1 LKKKILIVEDDRVLL
16 SGLRH
21 HLEGA
26 GYDVLAEGDGT
37 KGLQEAKRKEPDL
50 VILDVMLPGI
60 DGFEICS
67 QLKQGG
73 FQSPIFLLTQLSDE
87 HSRLDGLGFGA
98 DDYIPKPFSA
108 KELVLRV
115 RNALSQ
121 TDRVLG
127 KAKSLDDELR
137 KAREIQVRSLPGRAP
152 KMTGLDVFGVSVPAT
167 HVGGDYFDYV
177 KLEKR
182 RLGVLIADV
191 AGKGMAAALLVHKMQ
206 GIVQSTKSRETTS
219 ASILNKLQEN
229 LAATLPLELF
239 VTAASM
245 VFDLR
250 LRQVQISNAGHV
262 PVLLKRG
269 GSIRTIKPNGIWVG
283 PGSAGIFEKHLEMV
297 NLDLKKNDVYF
308 MFTDGAL
315 EAADGKGR
323 EFGLNR
329 VRKMLAS
336 GQNNARKVVKKCL
349 DEITKFSGSVSQAD
363 DITTVAVRIL

>member
-1 LKKKILIVEDDRVLL
+1 MEDDRVLL

-21 HLEGA
+21 HLESA
-26 GYDVLAEGDGT
+26 GYDVLAEADGT
-37 KGLQEAKRKEPDL
+37 KGLQAAKRKEPDL
-50 VILDVMLPGI
+50 VILDIMLPGI

-67 QLKQGG
+67 RLKQGG
-73 FQSPIFLLTQLSDE
+73 FQSPIFLLTHLSDE
-87 HSRLDGLGFGA
+87 HSRLNGLGFGA

-127 KAKSLDDELR
+127 KAKSLDDELK

-152 KMTGLDVFGVSVPAT
+152 KMTGLDIFGVSVPAT

-177 KLEKR
+177 KLER
-182 RLGVLIADV
+182 GRLGVVIADV
-191 AGKGMAAALLVHKMQ
+191 AGKGMPAALVVQKMQ

-219 ASILNKLQEN
+219 ASILTKLQEN

-250 LRQVQISNAGHV
+250 LRRVQISNAGHV

-269 GSIRTIKPNGIWVG
+269 GSVRTIKPNGIWVG
-283 PGSAGIFEKHLEMV
+283 AGSVGMFEKHLEMV
-297 NLDLKKNDVYF
+297 NLDLKKNDVFF

-329 VRKMLAS
+329 IRKLLALRHD
-336 GQNNARKVVKKCL
+336 NAKRLIKRCL
-349 DEITKFSGSVSQAD
+349 DEITQFSGSVAQAD
-363 DITTVAVRIL
+363 DITSVVVRIL

>member
-1 LKKKILIVEDDRVLL
+1 MEDDRVLL
-16 SGLRH
+16 LGLKN
-21 HLEGA
+21 HLEAA
-26 GYDVLAEGDGT
+26 GYDVLAESDGT
-37 KGLQEAKRKEPDL
+37 RGLQAARREEPDL

-67 QLKQGG
+67 RLKQGG
-73 FQSPIFLLTQLSDE
+73 FQSPVFLLTSLTDE
-87 HSRLDGLGFGA
+87 HSRLGGLGFGA

-108 KELVLRV
+108 QELVLRV
-115 RNALSQ
+115 RNALSR

-152 KMTGLDVFGVSVPAT
+152 KITGLDIFGVSVPAT

-177 KLEKR
+177 KLDR
-182 RLGVLIADV
+182 GRLGVLIADV
-191 AGKGMAAALLVHKMQ
+191 AGKGMPAALVVQKMQ

-219 ASILNKLQEN
+219 ASLLAKLQEN
-229 LAATLPLELF
+229 LAATLPPELF

-269 GSIRTIKPNGIWVG
+269 GSVRTIKPNGIWVG
-283 PGSAGIFEKHLEMV
+283 PASVGIFEKHLEMA
-297 NLDLKKNDVYF
+297 NLDLKKNDVF
-308 MFTDGAL
+308 LMITDGAL
-315 EAADGKGR
+315 EANDEKGR
-323 EFGLNR
+323 EFGLSKI
-329 VRKMLAS
+329 RKLLALRHD
-336 GQNNARKVVKKCL
+336 NAKRLVKRCL
-349 DEITKFSGSVSQAD
+349 DEISEFSGSVAQAD
-363 DITTVAVRIL
+363 DITAVAVRIL